1 MFSAFPS
8 LKKLFNLV
16 KGNRQK
22 LLWLSA
28 LTSAVT
34 VLASSSLMGFSAF
47 IISFAALQPSIAD
60 ILVPVTAVR
69 FFGLS
74 RALLR
79 YIERLISHNTVFTYL
94 SLLRV
99 RLYEGVS
106 HMSGERLLRLNRSDT
121 LNILTSDI
129 ETLQD
134 VFLRGILP
142 LLSSSLLYFIILVA
156 LIKVNLGLTLV
167 IAIFYPLATLGMA
180 LIAKKLTQGK
190 NKRFTKRLGTYKMQ
204 FTTFSEHLS
213 ELNWNKRITEFEE
226 ALKQSSAALEKDMQS
241 ISLGK
246 LIVNQGQQLLINM
259 SVFVTLTIGILLVE
273 KNEISGIYL
282 AVLTLIMFSFYE
294 SAPAFLTLF
303 QKLESGDY
311 SAQRMLNLVENND
324 TTSIKPQKSASNT
337 EPISI
342 QYKNLNFKYEGSS
355 VQLSDIDFSI
365 GPNMKIAIVGPSGS
379 GKSTLAALI
388 CGLLAPH
395 SGEITL
401 QDEPVDLNHTEQL
414 MTHFSIINQEVY
426 LFHQRLIDNLRI
438 ADNDCSTQNIEEALV
453 FVGLSEWVDSGWIR
467 TNPWIGEDG
476 MTLSGGQKQRLGLAR
491 ALLRKAPYLILDEA
505 FAGLDIETES
515 KVLKNLL
522 SLKDR
527 SLIWITHRLVQ
538 MDQMD
543 LIYVMSD
550 GKIIATGTHIELIES
565 CELYQQAYHINQS

>member
-1 MFSAFPS
+1 MFNAFPS

-28 LTSAVT
+28 ITSTAT

-47 IISFAALQPSIAD
+47 IISFAALQPSIAE

-79 YIERLISHNTVFTYL
+79 YIERLLSHNTIFTYL
-94 SLLRV
+94 SHLRV
-99 RLYEGVS
+99 KLYEGVS
-106 HMSGERLLRLNRSDT
+106 HMSGEHLLRLNRSDT
-121 LNILTSDI
+121 LNVLTSDI

-167 IAIFYPLATLGMA
+167 FALFYPLATLGMA
-180 LIAKKLTQGK
+180 LIARGLTHGK
-190 NKRFTKRLGTYKMQ
+190 NKRFAKRLGAFKTQ
-204 FTTFSEHLS
+204 FTTFTEHLS
-213 ELNWNKRITEFEE
+213 ELNWNQRTSEFED
-226 ALKQSSAALEKDMQS
+226 ALNQNSSELEQDMNS

-246 LIVNQGQQLLINM
+246 LIANQGQQLLINM
-259 SVFVTLTIGILLVE
+259 SVFVTLILGILLVE

-303 QKLESGDY
+303 QKLEAGDY
-311 SAQRMLNLVENND
+311 SAKRMLKLAESSD
-324 TTSIKPQKSASNT
+324 LSPIWSPKSASNIK
-337 EPISI
+337 PNHI
-342 QYKNLNFKYEGSS
+342 QYKKLNFKYEGSS
-355 VQLSDIDFSI
+355 VQLSNIDFSI
-365 GPNMKIAIVGPSGS
+365 GPHMKIAIVGPSGS
-379 GKSTLAALI
+379 GKSTLSALI
-388 CGLLAPH
+388 CGLLAPQ
-395 SGEITL
+395 SGEIIHRDKL
-401 QDEPVDLNHTEQL
+401 IDLNQTEQL
-414 MTHFSIINQEVY
+414 MSNFSIINQDVY
-426 LFHQRLIDNLRI
+426 LFHQRLMDNLRL
-438 ADNDCSTQNIEEALV
+438 ADNDCSPEEIKEALI
-453 FVGLSEWVDSGWIR
+453 FAGLGEWVDSGWID

-515 KVLKNLL
+515 NVLKNLL
-522 SLKDR
+522 SLNDR
-527 SLIWITHRLVQ
+527 SIIWITHRLVQ

-543 LIYVMSD
+543 IIYVMDNGS
-550 GKIIATGTHIELIES
+550 IIAKGTHSELIKN
-565 CELYQQAYHINQS
+565 CELYQLAYRLNSN

>member
-1 MFSAFPS
+1 MFNAFPS

-16 KGNRQK
+16 RGNRQK

-28 LTSAVT
+28 ITSAAT

-47 IISFAALQPSIAD
+47 IISFAALQPSIAE

-79 YIERLISHNTVFTYL
+79 YIERLLSHNTIFTYL
-94 SLLRV
+94 SHLRV
-99 RLYEGVS
+99 KLYEGVS

-121 LNILTSDI
+121 LNVLTSDI

-167 IAIFYPLATLGMA
+167 FALFYPLATLGMA
-180 LIAKKLTQGK
+180 LIAKKLTHGK
-190 NKRFTKRLGTYKMQ
+190 NKRFAKRLGAFKTQ

-213 ELNWNKRITEFEE
+213 ELNWNQRTSEFED
-226 ALKQSSAALEKDMQS
+226 ALNQSSDELEQDMNS

-246 LIVNQGQQLLINM
+246 LIANQGQQLLINT
-259 SVFVTLTIGILLVE
+259 SVFVILILGILLVE

-303 QKLESGDY
+303 QKLEAGDY
-311 SAQRMLNLVENND
+311 SAKRMLKLAENSD
-324 TTSIKPQKSASNT
+324 LSPIKSPKSASNIK
-337 EPISI
+337 PDLI
-342 QYKNLNFKYEGSS
+342 QYKKLNFKYEGSS
-355 VQLSDIDFSI
+355 VQLSNIDFAI
-365 GPNMKIAIVGPSGS
+365 GPHMKIAIVGPSGS

-395 SGEITL
+395 SGEIIHR
-401 QDEPVDLNHTEQL
+401 DELISLNQTEQL
-414 MTHFSIINQEVY
+414 MSNFSIINQEVY
-426 LFHQRLIDNLRI
+426 LFHQRLMDNLRL
-438 ADNDCSTQNIEEALV
+438 ADNDCSPEEIKEALV
-453 FVGLSEWVDSGWIR
+453 FAGLGEWVDSGWID

-522 SLKDR
+522 SLNDR

-543 LIYVMSD
+543 IIYVMD
-550 GKIIATGTHIELIES
+550 NGNIVAKGTHSELIKN
-565 CELYQQAYHINQS
+565 CKLYQLAYQLNSY